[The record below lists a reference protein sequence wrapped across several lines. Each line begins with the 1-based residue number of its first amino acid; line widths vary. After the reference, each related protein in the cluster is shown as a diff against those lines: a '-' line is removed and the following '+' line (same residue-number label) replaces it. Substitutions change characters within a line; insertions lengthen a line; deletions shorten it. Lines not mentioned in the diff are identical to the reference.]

1 MEEIQLAEGATLK
14 LTPTT
19 LLQAMKRM
27 DLDPNIYP
35 RHKSPTLPATKET
48 DLLKRVEQAHYTAAS
63 KQPAIFSSIAAI
75 PKDGGT
81 LVRLIHD
88 GSHPEGRK
96 RYE

>member
-1 MEEIQLAEGATLK
+1 
-14 LTPTT
+14 
-19 LLQAMKRM
+19 MKRM

-35 RHKSPTLPATKET
+35 RHKSPTSPATKET

-96 RYE
+96 RYEWFYWSPNGAMNDFTDHQME